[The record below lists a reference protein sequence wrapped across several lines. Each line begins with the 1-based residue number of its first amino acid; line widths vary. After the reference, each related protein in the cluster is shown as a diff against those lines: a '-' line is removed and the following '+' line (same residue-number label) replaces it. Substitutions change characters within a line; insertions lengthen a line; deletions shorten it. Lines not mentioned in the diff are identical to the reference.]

1 MSILGL
7 HHVSLLI
14 SSEECL
20 EFYKK
25 LGFEESYRKQ
35 RANDCIVLL
44 DGYGFQLE
52 VFIDNRHPQRTLDLT
67 EPLGTRHFALKVDDI
82 EETVKELNLE
92 HTEIGTDWTGIR
104 YCYILDP
111 DGNQVELHE

>member
-1 MSILGL
+1 MITGI

-20 EFYKK
+20 NFYKV
-25 LGFEESYRKQ
+25 LGFSESYRKQ

-52 VFIDNRHPQRTLDLT
+52 VFIDLRHPQKAEGEQ
-67 EPLGTRHFALKVDDI
+67 EPLGTRHFALRVDNI
-82 EETVKELNLE
+82 EDTVEQLGFD
-92 HTEIGTDWTGIR
+92 HTEIGTDWTGVK
-104 YCYILDP
+104 YCYLHDP
-111 DGNQVELHE
+111 DGNQVALHG